1 MRNQGVALV
10 VITLTMS
17 GSAPAASPIGDWTTE
32 DGSGIVRIGPCGLVQ
47 VEPPTTV
54 GKPAPGKQTTAQ
66 SAPSA
71 TNDPAAPLC
80 GLLAWSKVPAKGD
93 PDYDPAMEGK
103 SFIGTKLLSDMKPKG
118 ENRWEGEVSNPTN
131 GKVYQSFMS
140 LKTENVLRIEGC
152 VLGFLC
158 GGQNWARHTAPLPT
172 STSATPR
179 R

>member
-1 MRNQGVALV
+1 MKQYGVAL
-10 VITLTMS
+10 LALALMNH
-17 GSAPAASPIGDWTTE
+17 SALAASPLGDWMTE

-47 VEPPTTV
+47 VEPPVT
-54 GKPAPGKQTTAQ
+54 KPAAGKQPPSQA
-66 SAPSA
+66 APAGKS
-71 TNDPAAPLC
+71 DPAAPLC

-93 PDYDPAMEGK
+93 PEYDPAMEGK

-158 GGQNWARHTAPLPT
+158 GGQNWTRHTAPLPA
-172 STSATPR
+172 STSPTPR